1 MDRIPTSLFRCT
13 ACLAAAILI
22 AVSLYACDKSPA
34 PAPSPEHMAPVA
46 PAPASTVPEEVKGPE
61 PTKQTIKFRRNKDN
75 TYSWEITGEDVDRVT
90 QADKKLRKYTEG
102 APVARPGWT
111 DGPDK

>member
-1 MDRIPTSLFRCT
+1 
-13 ACLAAAILI
+13 
-22 AVSLYACDKSPA
+22 
-34 PAPSPEHMAPVA
+34 MAPVA
-46 PAPASTVPEEVKGPE
+46 PVTDSAVPEEAKEPE

-90 QADKKLRKYTEG
+90 RADKKLRKYTEG

-111 DGPDK
+111 GEPDK